1 MINNDHVFKLKKQAI
16 VYCHKPIDIIIEDD
30 DQYFCIVN
38 ENKAM
43 IHLGKNAPYRYVK
56 TLHQEGY
63 NLFMEGLNI
72 HEIAQIKYTDFQI
85 FIECFHQREISLLK
99 TNDLARKYLKKEVSL
114 KQLKEQIYDYVYYTN
129 LPLLL
134 KAIEDGAIENSMGIE
149 HPETWT
155 ALMFTRNHISK
166 AFIHKKQDIHN
177 TQFLM
182 DKIIKEIMVICTYG
196 YRHHLYNSIIYLPE
210 YLPYDFEK
218 IRKLAIKGRLQTQTT
233 QDRLHISKEI
243 LTICKPIMN
252 ETVMEIFDT
261 IRNCEAFEGL
271 GGNDLFSSVQSE
283 ISVSFENSQNDS
295 HTEKT
300 KSKYQLDLS
309 DEDFRRIE
317 QMENQEEKEQ
327 QHRSLQEI
335 LKREKEKQEKEEK
348 KQNQSIKNNQIENR
362 IISFPLQRTSPTQ
375 YGNIALRTLNQSI
388 QRSNKLARLL
398 KREIMYASKNRTK
411 SKLEYGRKLDQR
423 NLYRANIDG
432 RVFFERVQGH
442 KKDLCVYI
450 LVDNSESMSGDKIIN
465 TMKGCY
471 EVARVLQTLKI
482 PFCIFAHKAVGD
494 SVQMTEIIPFKECF
508 KRQLLDRIFYMHVSG
523 GTHEEIAL
531 EKALKDLNS
540 FKRNKKGF
548 VFVLSDGDT
557 HGIKRIHDL
566 TRIYK
571 KENDIDVIGI
581 GIQTAKKIE
590 ETYPQGMFIQD
601 INNLPIQLVQ
611 KLREIAL

>member
-1 MINNDHVFKLKKQAI
+1 MIDHDNLLKLKKQAI
-16 VYCHKPIDIIIEDD
+16 VYCRKAVDVVIEDD
-30 DQYFCIVN
+30 DQHFCEFG
-38 ENKAM
+38 ENKAI
-43 IHLGKNAPYRYVK
+43 IHLGKNAPYRYAK
-56 TLHQEGY
+56 TLHSEGY
-63 NLFMEGLNI
+63 YLFMEGLNI
-72 HEIAQIKYTDFQI
+72 HEIAQIKYTNFQI
-85 FIECFHQREISLLK
+85 FKDCFHQGEVSLLK
-99 TNDLARKYLKKEVSL
+99 ANELARKYLKKEVSVKEL
-114 KQLKEQIYDYVYYTN
+114 KKQIYDYVYYTN

-155 ALMFTRNHISK
+155 ALMFARHHISH
-166 AFIHKKQDIHN
+166 AFMNKKQNVNN

-196 YRHHLYNSIIYLPE
+196 YRYHLYNSIIYLPK
-210 YLPYDFEK
+210 YLPDDFEN
-218 IRKLAIKGRLQTQTT
+218 IRKLSIKGRLQSQTT
-233 QDRLHISKEI
+233 SERLNISKEI
-243 LTICKPIMN
+243 LNICQPVMN

-261 IRNCEAFEGL
+261 VRNSQSFEGL
-271 GGNDLFSSVQSE
+271 GGNDLFSSMQSE
-283 ISVSFENSQNDS
+283 ISVNFQNNQNES
-295 HTEKT
+295 NTEKT

-317 QMENQEEKEQ
+317 QIENQEEKNQ
-327 QHRSLQEI
+327 QHQSLQEI
-335 LKREKEKQEKEEK
+335 LKREKEKQKRDEK
-348 KQNQSIKNNQIENR
+348 KLNQSFENDNIENH
-362 IISFPLQRTSPTQ
+362 IITFPLQRTSPTQ
-375 YGNIALRTLNQSI
+375 YGNIAMRSLNQSI

-432 RVFFERVQGH
+432 RVFYERVQGN

-450 LVDNSESMSGDKIIN
+450 LVDNSESMSGDKIVN

-482 PFCIFAHKAVGD
+482 PFCISAHKAVGD
-494 SVQMTEIIPFKECF
+494 SVQMTEIISFQECF
-508 KRQLLDRIFYMHVSG
+508 KRQLLDKIFYMHVSG

-531 EKALKDLNS
+531 EKALKDLNN

-557 HGIKRIHDL
+557 HGVRRIHDL

-571 KENDIDVIGI
+571 KEKNIDVIGI

-601 INNLPIQLVQ
+601 INNLPIRLVQ

>member
-1 MINNDHVFKLKKQAI
+1 MIDHDNLLKLKKQAI
-16 VYCHKPIDIIIEDD
+16 VYCRKAVDVVIEDD
-30 DQYFCIVN
+30 DQHFSEFG
-38 ENKAM
+38 ENKAI
-43 IHLGKNAPYRYVK
+43 IHLGKNAPYRYAK
-56 TLHQEGY
+56 TLHSEGY
-63 NLFMEGLNI
+63 YLFMEGLNI
-72 HEIAQIKYTDFQI
+72 HEIAQIKYTNFQI
-85 FIECFHQREISLLK
+85 FKDCFHQGEVSLLK
-99 TNDLARKYLKKEVSL
+99 ANELARKYLKKEVSVKKL
-114 KQLKEQIYDYVYYTN
+114 KKQIYDYVYYTN

-155 ALMFTRNHISK
+155 ALMFARHHISH
-166 AFIHKKQDIHN
+166 AFMNKKQNVNN

-196 YRHHLYNSIIYLPE
+196 YRYHLYNSIIYLPK
-210 YLPYDFEK
+210 YLPDDFEN
-218 IRKLAIKGRLQTQTT
+218 IRKLSIKGRLQSQTT
-233 QDRLHISKEI
+233 SERLNISKEI
-243 LTICKPIMN
+243 LNICQPIMN

-261 IRNCEAFEGL
+261 VRNSQSFEGL
-271 GGNDLFSSVQSE
+271 GGNDLFSSMQSE
-283 ISVSFENSQNDS
+283 ISVNFQNSQSESN
-295 HTEKT
+295 TEKT

-317 QMENQEEKEQ
+317 QIENQEEKNQ
-327 QHRSLQEI
+327 QHQSLQEI
-335 LKREKEKQEKEEK
+335 LKREKEKQKRDEK
-348 KQNQSIKNNQIENR
+348 KLNQSFENDNIENH
-362 IISFPLQRTSPTQ
+362 IITFPLQRTSPTQ
-375 YGNIALRTLNQSI
+375 YGNIAMRSLNQSI

-432 RVFFERVQGH
+432 RVFYERVQGN

-450 LVDNSESMSGDKIIN
+450 LVDNSESMSGDKIVN

-482 PFCIFAHKAVGD
+482 PFCISAHKAVGD
-494 SVQMTEIIPFKECF
+494 SVQMTEIISFQECF
-508 KRQLLDRIFYMHVSG
+508 KRQLLDKIFYMHVSG

-531 EKALKDLNS
+531 EKALKDLNN

-557 HGIKRIHDL
+557 HGVKRIHDL

-571 KENDIDVIGI
+571 KEKNIDVIGI

-601 INNLPIQLVQ
+601 INNLPIRLVQ

>member
-1 MINNDHVFKLKKQAI
+1 MINNDDLLKLKKQAL
-16 VYCHKPIDIIIEDD
+16 VYYHKPVDILIEDGD
-30 DQYFCIVN
+30 HHFSTIN
-38 ENKAM
+38 ENKAVV
-43 IHLGKNAPYRYVK
+43 HLGKNAPYRYVK
-56 TLHQEGY
+56 NLHPEGY
-63 NLFMEGLNI
+63 GLFMEGLHL
-72 HEIAQIKYTDFQI
+72 HEIAQMKYTDFQI
-85 FIECFHQREISLLK
+85 FKNCFHQGEDSLLK
-99 TNDLARKYLKKEVSL
+99 TNEFAKRYLKKEISFKEL
-114 KQLKEQIYDYVYYTN
+114 KAQILDYVYHIN

-134 KAIEDGAIENSMGIE
+134 KAIEDGAVENSMGLE

-155 ALMFTRNHISK
+155 ALMFARNHIATS
-166 AFIHKKQDIHN
+166 FINQKQDVHQ
-177 TQFLM
+177 TSFLM
-182 DKIIKEIMVICTYG
+182 DKIIKEIMLICTYG
-196 YRHHLYNSIIYLPE
+196 YRHHIYNSIIYLPK
-210 YLPYDFEK
+210 YLPDDFET
-218 IRKLAIKGRLQTQTT
+218 IRKLAIKGRLQSQTT
-233 QDRLHISKEI
+233 EDRFNISQEI
-243 LTICKPIMN
+243 LRLCQPIMN

-261 IRNCEAFEGL
+261 IKNSQAFESL

-283 ISVSFENSQNDS
+283 ISVSFENNQSEGNG
-295 HTEKT
+295 EKT

-317 QMENQEEKEQ
+317 QMENQEEKQQ

-335 LKREKEKQEKEEK
+335 LKREKEKQDKVEK
-348 KQNQSIKNNQIENR
+348 QLNQSFENDKIEDH

-375 YGNIALRTLNQSI
+375 YGNIALRTINQSI

-411 SKLEYGRKLDQR
+411 SKLEYGRKLDQK

-432 RVFFERVQGH
+432 RVFYERVQGN

-482 PFCIFAHKAVGD
+482 PFCISAHKAVGD

-508 KRQLLDRIFYMHVSG
+508 KRQLLDRIFFMHVSG

-531 EKALKDLNS
+531 EKALKDLNR

-557 HGIKRIHDL
+557 HGVKRIHDL

-571 KENDIDVIGI
+571 KEKDIDVIGI

-601 INNLPIQLVQ
+601 INNLPARLVQ